1 MTNDISNLSD
11 TVAPESDR
19 LNGDDLLHGEKLI
32 TITGVVRYLDP
43 KRNPAFYLNYEG
55 DSGRPFKPCKT
66 QRRIITQL
74 WGEDGNLYIGRQ
86 LRLYNEMT
94 VVYAGKETGGLRIN
108 GMTDIQ
114 GTATIKVS
122 EARGKKKTYTV
133 EKLEKQQ
140 KPPYPTEKFNSAL
153 GAMEEKIKSGK
164 LTPEQ
169 VITKCEQTGTLTDEQ
184 RETIRSFGE
193 AEEPAP
199 QNAAEDFLDD

>member
-1 MTNDISNLSD
+1 MTNDISDLSD
-11 TVAPESDR
+11 TTVPESDR

-94 VVYAGKETGGLRIN
+94 VVYAGKETGGLRVN

-122 EARGKKKTYTV
+122 EARGKKKTYTI

-140 KPPYPTEKFNSAL
+140 KPPYPVEKFNSAL
-153 GAMEEKIKSGK
+153 GAMESSIKSGK

-169 VITKCEQTGTLTDEQ
+169 VITKCEQTGMLTEEQ
-184 RETIRSFGE
+184 RSIIRAFGE
-193 AEEPAP
+193 TDNQP
-199 QNAAEDFLDD
+199 NKDDGDFLDD

>member
-1 MTNDISNLSD
+1 MTNDISDLSD
-11 TVAPESDR
+11 TTVPESDR

-94 VVYAGKETGGLRIN
+94 VVYAGKETGGLRVN

-122 EARGKKKTYTV
+122 EARGKKKTYTI

-140 KPPYPTEKFNSAL
+140 KPPYPVDKFNGAL
-153 GAMEEKIKSGK
+153 SAMESSIKSGK

-169 VITKCEQTGTLTDEQ
+169 VITKCEQTGTLTEEQ
-184 RETIRSFGE
+184 RSTIRAFGE
-193 AEEPAP
+193 ADNQPNQDDEG
-199 QNAAEDFLDD
+199 FLDD